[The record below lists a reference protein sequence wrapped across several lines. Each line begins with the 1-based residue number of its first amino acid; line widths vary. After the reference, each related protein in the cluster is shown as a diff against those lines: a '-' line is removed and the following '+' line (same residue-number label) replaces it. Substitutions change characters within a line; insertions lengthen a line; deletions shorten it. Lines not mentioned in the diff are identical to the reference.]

1 MGESVTKITLASRE
15 FIIVGTAHVSNESVQ
30 EVENSIRSE
39 KPDTVCI
46 EIDEARYKSIS
57 QRDTWTQLSIP
68 QVLKQGKGFLLLA
81 NLVLSSFQKR
91 IGLDLGV
98 KPGEEMIRAIAVAQE
113 LGIPFEFADREIN
126 TTFRRAWGKTGF
138 WGKNKM
144 LAAMISSIFV
154 NEKLSPAEIESLKEK
169 SALENMLDE
178 LAHYLPS
185 IKTVLIDERDRYLAT
200 KIFQA
205 KGTRILAVVGAGHVK
220 GIISSLQKLSE
231 GQLDTDLTDLEKLP
245 PPKMLPKIL
254 GIAIPVI
261 IVLFIASGFIFVDFK
276 TGLDTL
282 IKWVIFN
289 GGGAAIGCILALAN
303 PITILLAIPAAPIAT
318 LNPFLAVGVLTG
330 LIEYKFRKPKVED
343 FEKISEDITTF
354 KGFYKNRIIHI
365 LVVFF
370 LSSMGGLVG
379 NYIFLFPAAADLIKQ
394 IMKFFS

>member
-1 MGESVTKITLASRE
+1 MGESITKITIGSRE
-15 FIIVGTAHVSNESVQ
+15 YIIVGTAHVSNESVL
-30 EVENSIRSE
+30 EVENSIRAE

-57 QRDTWTQLSIP
+57 QRDSWANLSIP

-98 KPGEEMIRAIAVAQE
+98 KPGEEMIRAITVAKE

-144 LAAMISSIFV
+144 LAAMVSSVFAS
-154 NEKLSPAEIESLKEK
+154 EKLGKEEIEALKEK
-169 SALENMLDE
+169 SVLENMLDE
-178 LAHYLPS
+178 LAHFLPS

-200 KIFQA
+200 KIFLA
-205 KGTRILAVVGAGHVK
+205 KGSRVLAVVGAGHVR
-220 GIISSLQKLSE
+220 GIIASLHQLSE
-231 GQLDTDLTDLEKLP
+231 GTLSTDLSDIEQVP
-245 PPKMLPKIL
+245 PPKLLPKII

-261 IVLFIASGFIFVDFK
+261 ILLFIASGFVFGDFRN
-276 TGLDTL
+276 GLDKV
-282 IKWVIFN
+282 IGWIIFN
-289 GGGAAIGCILALAN
+289 GGGAAIGSLLALAN

-318 LNPFLAVGVLTG
+318 LNPFIAVGVLTG
-330 LIEYKFRKPKVED
+330 LVEYKFKRPKVED
-343 FEKISEDITTF
+343 FEKIGEDITTF
-354 KGFYKNRIIHI
+354 KGFYRNRIIHI

-370 LSSMGGLVG
+370 LSSLGGMIG
-379 NYIFLFPAAADLIKQ
+379 NYLFLVPAGADFIKQ
-394 IMKFFS
+394 IMNLFQ